1 MGNSTWDLLNIP
13 ILKITKPNNTVIMS
27 NSANSADQTGEKS
40 FLSNLVSGKTP
51 AVKNIEAAYSR
62 AGATNNHTPGAASQ
76 LGSQDQKSG
85 ASEHQGVG
93 SAKFKEGISDQRQ
106 EVRASFSADVCF
118 LMRISVADGMLQPS
132 IIGKMFNNVM
142 NGTDSTK

>member
-1 MGNSTWDLLNIP
+1 MGNSIHLRPQQHPPPRLD
-13 ILKITKPNNTVIMS
+13 S
-27 NSANSADQTGEKS
+27 NY
-40 FLSNLVSGKTP
+40 SNE
-51 AVKNIEAAYSR
+51 AVTTLHDHRYDSKYCPQSESR
-62 AGATNNHTPGAASQ
+62 IIGGAASQ

-106 EVRASFSADVCF
+106 E
-118 LMRISVADGMLQPS
+118 PS

>member
-1 MGNSTWDLLNIP
+1 MGTQHSDIKNYQTEQHSNHVQLSEFRRPNS
-13 ILKITKPNNTVIMS
+13 
-27 NSANSADQTGEKS
+27 EKS

-93 SAKFKEGISDQRQ
+93 SAKFEEGISDQRQ
-106 EVRASFSADVCF
+106 E
-118 LMRISVADGMLQPS
+118 PS
-132 IIGKMFNNVM
+132 II
-142 NGTDSTK
+142 

>member
-1 MGNSTWDLLNIP
+1 MGNIP

-93 SAKFKEGISDQRQ
+93 
-106 EVRASFSADVCF
+106 VRSSRRGLVTRDRSLRSLGRC
-118 LMRISVADGMLQPS
+118 S
-132 IIGKMFNNVM
+132 I
-142 NGTDSTK
+142 TS

>member
-1 MGNSTWDLLNIP
+1 MGYSVKDKSIYQYTNSTRDLLNIP

-51 AVKNIEAAYSR
+51 
-62 AGATNNHTPGAASQ
+62 GAASQ

-106 EVRASFSADVCF
+106 E
-118 LMRISVADGMLQPS
+118 PS